1 MFFRVGGVGGFVG
14 GGVASGCDQR
24 GGVVVC
30 GAGGLRYFGLAG
42 FVGGRVAG
50 SGALAALSVRR
61 GCVRGWGM
69 MRGEVCGM
77 FGRRGG
83 GWSSR
88 AAGGWASVGRGGY
101 QVGCVRPFFLAL
113 AVRWA
118 AGGVGLRAAGRRRAA
133 KRYFGEGDVGSPS
146 GGVKRK
152 CRGCMIG
159 KEIEMGEVA
168 RKDGD
173 RGTRSPLRV
182 LFVNRT
188 EPGMVAEGASAS
200 FRGRLAKRRRGCC
213 AGRGMM
219 RGDGLSVV
227 GRAGRGGGGG

>member
-1 MFFRVGGVGGFVG
+1 M
-14 GGVASGCDQR
+14 
-24 GGVVVC
+24 
-30 GAGGLRYFGLAG
+30 
-42 FVGGRVAG
+42 
-50 SGALAALSVRR
+50 
-61 GCVRGWGM
+61 
-69 MRGEVCGM
+69 
-77 FGRRGG
+77 
-83 GWSSR
+83 
-88 AAGGWASVGRGGY
+88 
-101 QVGCVRPFFLAL
+101 
-113 AVRWA
+113 
-118 AGGVGLRAAGRRRAA
+118 RAAGRRRAA
-133 KRYFGEGDVGSPS
+133 KRYFGEGDAGSPS

-200 FRGRLAKRRRGCC
+200 FRGRLAKRRRGCG